1 MRFCFNFALLKQN
14 HGEMAFDNFSIT
26 VKGKKIEFTRP
37 QVMGILN
44 VTPDSF
50 YAGSRMETDDALIS
64 NRVRQMLE
72 EGVDII
78 DIGAYSTRHNADDVP
93 QEEEYRRLSVG
104 LSIIRRL
111 AGDILVSV
119 DTFRADIA
127 ERCVRNYGVQIINDV
142 SGGTL
147 DAAMFDTV
155 ARLEVPYILMH
166 MRGTPATMQSLTEY
180 ADVTRDVIADLSAKV
195 EALRSRGA
203 RDIIIDPG
211 FGFSKT
217 VDQNYEM
224 MARLSEFKA
233 MGLPLLVGISRKSM
247 IFRTLDTDARHS
259 LNGTTVLNT
268 VSLMGGAQIL
278 RVHDVCVCVEAVK
291 IMGKMLGYDY

>member
-1 MRFCFNFALLKQN
+1 MTFNK
-14 HGEMAFDNFSIT
+14 FSIT
-26 VKGKKIEFTRP
+26 VKGKSYEFRRP

-50 YAGSRMETDDALIS
+50 YSGSRMATDVSLIS
-64 NRVRQMLE
+64 SRIRQMLE
-72 EGVDII
+72 EGVDMI
-78 DIGAYSTRHNADDVP
+78 DIGAYSTRRNADEVTP
-93 QEEEYRRLSVG
+93 EEEYRRLSVG
-104 LSIIRRL
+104 LDAIRSI

-119 DTFRADIA
+119 DTFRAEIA
-127 ERCVRNYGVQIINDV
+127 ERCVKNYGVQIINDV

-180 ADVTRDVIADLSAKV
+180 TDVTDDVIADLTAKAD
-195 EALRSRGA
+195 ALRNRGVK
-203 RDIIIDPG
+203 DIIIDPG

-224 MARLSEFKA
+224 MARLDEFNK

-247 IFRTLDTDARHS
+247 IFRTLGTDAQHS

-268 VSLMGGAQIL
+268 VSLMGGAHIL
-278 RVHDVCVCVEAVK
+278 RVHDVKECVETVK
-291 IMGKMLGYDY
+291 IMGKMLGYEY

>member
-1 MRFCFNFALLKQN
+1 MTFNK
-14 HGEMAFDNFSIT
+14 FSIT
-26 VKGKKIEFTRP
+26 VKGKSYEFRRP

-50 YAGSRMETDDALIS
+50 YSGSRMATDVSLIS
-64 NRVRQMLE
+64 SRIRQMLE
-72 EGVDII
+72 EGVDMI
-78 DIGAYSTRHNADDVP
+78 DIGAYSTRRNADEVTP
-93 QEEEYRRLSVG
+93 EEEYRRLSVG
-104 LSIIRRL
+104 LDAIRSI

-119 DTFRADIA
+119 DTFRAEIA
-127 ERCVRNYGVQIINDV
+127 ERCVKNYGVQIINDV

-180 ADVTRDVIADLSAKV
+180 TDVTDGVIADLTAKAD
-195 EALRSRGA
+195 ALRNRGVK
-203 RDIIIDPG
+203 DIIIDPG

-224 MARLSEFKA
+224 MARLDEFKK

-247 IFRTLDTDARHS
+247 IFRTLGTDAQHS

-268 VSLMGGAQIL
+268 VSLMGGAHIL
-278 RVHDVCVCVEAVK
+278 RVHDVKECVETVK
-291 IMGKMLGYDY
+291 IMGKMLGYEY

>member
-78 DIGAYSTRHNADDVP
+78 DIGASSTRSNADDVP
-93 QEEEYRRLSVG
+93 PEEYRRLSVG

-127 ERCVRNYGVQIINDV
+127 ERCVCNYGVQIINDV

-155 ARLEVPYILMH
+155 ARLGVPYILMH

-203 RDIIIDPG
+203 SDIIIDPG

>member
-1 MRFCFNFALLKQN
+1 MTFNK
-14 HGEMAFDNFSIT
+14 FSIT
-26 VKGKKIEFTRP
+26 VKGKSYEFRRP

-50 YAGSRMETDDALIS
+50 YSGSRMATDEAMIAG
-64 NRVRQMLE
+64 RVSQMID

-78 DIGAYSTRHNADDVP
+78 DIGAYSTRLNADDVAP
-93 QEEEYRRLSVG
+93 EEEYRRLSVG
-104 LSIIRRL
+104 LDAIRSI

-119 DTFRADIA
+119 DTFRAEIA
-127 ERCVRNYGVQIINDV
+127 ERCVKNYGVQIINDV

-180 ADVTRDVIADLSAKV
+180 TDVTDDVIADLTAKAD
-195 EALRSRGA
+195 ALRNRGVK
-203 RDIIIDPG
+203 DIIIDPG

-224 MARLSEFKA
+224 MARLDEFKK

-247 IFRTLDTDARHS
+247 IFRTLGTDAQHS

-268 VSLMGGAQIL
+268 VSLMGGAHIL
-278 RVHDVCVCVEAVK
+278 RVHDVKECVETVK
-291 IMGKMLGYDY
+291 IMGKMLGYEY

>member
-1 MRFCFNFALLKQN
+1 MTFNK
-14 HGEMAFDNFSIT
+14 FSIT
-26 VKGKKIEFTRP
+26 VKGKSYEFRRP

-50 YAGSRMETDDALIS
+50 YSGSRMATDEAMIAG
-64 NRVRQMLE
+64 RIRQMLE
-72 EGVDII
+72 EDVDMI
-78 DIGAYSTRHNADDVP
+78 DIGAYSTRSNADEVTP
-93 QEEEYRRLSVG
+93 EEEYRRLSVG
-104 LSIIRRL
+104 LDAIRSI

-119 DTFRADIA
+119 DTFRAEIA
-127 ERCVRNYGVQIINDV
+127 ERCVKNYGVQIINDV

-155 ARLEVPYILMH
+155 ARLDVPYILMH

-180 ADVTRDVIADLSAKV
+180 TDVTDGVIADLTAKAD
-195 EALRSRGA
+195 ALRNRGVK
-203 RDIIIDPG
+203 DIIIDPG

-224 MARLSEFKA
+224 MARLDEFKK

-247 IFRTLDTDARHS
+247 IFRTLGTDAQHS

-268 VSLMGGAQIL
+268 VSLMGGAHIL
-278 RVHDVCVCVEAVK
+278 RVHDVKECVETVK
-291 IMGKMLGYDY
+291 IMGKMLGYEY

>member
-1 MRFCFNFALLKQN
+1 MTFNK
-14 HGEMAFDNFSIT
+14 FSIT
-26 VKGKKIEFTRP
+26 VKGKSYEFRRP

-50 YAGSRMETDDALIS
+50 YSGSRMATDVSLIS
-64 NRVRQMLE
+64 SRIGQMLE

-78 DIGAYSTRHNADDVP
+78 DIGAYSTRRNADDVTP
-93 QEEEYRRLSVG
+93 EEEYRRLSVG
-104 LSIIRRL
+104 LDAIRSI

-119 DTFRADIA
+119 DTFRAEIA
-127 ERCVRNYGVQIINDV
+127 ERCVKNYGVQIINDV

-180 ADVTRDVIADLSAKV
+180 TDVTDDVIADLTAKAD
-195 EALRSRGA
+195 ALRNRGVK
-203 RDIIIDPG
+203 DIIIDPG

-224 MARLSEFKA
+224 MARLDEFKK

-247 IFRTLDTDARHS
+247 IFRTLGTDAQHS

-268 VSLMGGAQIL
+268 VSLMGGAHIL
-278 RVHDVCVCVEAVK
+278 RVHDVKECVETVK
-291 IMGKMLGYDY
+291 IMGKMLGYEY

>member
-1 MRFCFNFALLKQN
+1 MTFNK
-14 HGEMAFDNFSIT
+14 FSIT
-26 VKGKKIEFTRP
+26 VKGKSYEFRRP

-50 YAGSRMETDDALIS
+50 YSGSRMATDEAMIAA
-64 NRVRQMLE
+64 RVSQMIDD
-72 EGVDII
+72 GVDII
-78 DIGAYSTRHNADDVP
+78 DIGAYSTRQNADDVAP
-93 QEEEYRRLSVG
+93 EEEYRRLSVG
-104 LSIIRRL
+104 LDAIRSI

-119 DTFRADIA
+119 DTFRAEIA
-127 ERCVRNYGVQIINDV
+127 ERCVKNYGVQIINDV

-180 ADVTRDVIADLSAKV
+180 TDVTDDVIADLTAKAD
-195 EALRSRGA
+195 ALRNRGVK
-203 RDIIIDPG
+203 DIIIDPG

-224 MARLSEFKA
+224 MARLDEFKK

-247 IFRTLDTDARHS
+247 IFRTLGTDAQHS

-268 VSLMGGAQIL
+268 VSLMGGAHIL
-278 RVHDVCVCVEAVK
+278 RVHDVKECVETVK
-291 IMGKMLGYDY
+291 IMGKMLGYEY